1 MKIKYAFM
9 MLTLA
14 GMLWSCGSGGS
25 SEAAANQESETA
37 ETSTSEEASKEVSAG
52 VLNPNLASKEEL
64 MTVGGLNEQQVDQI
78 IAGRPHLNG
87 ADFAKWLKDAV
98 SEEDYEATANRLFL
112 PMNLNTTDEDDFK
125 LVPGVGNKMAHEFE
139 EYRPYT
145 SVEQFRREIGK
156 YVDEQQVLSYEQFVF
171 VPLNLNDTP
180 EEQFKM
186 IPGVGDK
193 MAHEFE
199 EYRPYSSME
208 QFRREIGKYV
218 DENEVARL
226 ERYVTLGE

>member
-1 MKIKYAFM
+1 MKIKYAII
-9 MLTLA
+9 LLA
-14 GMLWSCGSGGS
+14 FAGILSACGSGGS
-25 SEAAANQESETA
+25 GETA
-37 ETSTSEEASKEVSAG
+37 ATQEPVATEEAKPEVASEEVSAA
-52 VLNPNLASKEEL
+52 VLNPNLASKEQL
-64 MTVGGLNEQQVDQI
+64 LTVASLNEAQVDQI
-78 IAGRPHLNG
+78 IAGRPHLDG
-87 ADFAKWLKDAV
+87 AVFAKWMMDMV
-98 SEEDYEATANRLFL
+98 SEEDYEATASRLFL
-112 PMNLNTTDEDDFK
+112 PMNLNTTAEADFK

-156 YVDEQQVLSYEQFVF
+156 YVDEEQVLEYEQFVF

-199 EYRPYSSME
+199 EYRPYTSME

>member
-1 MKIKYAFM
+1 MLAF
-9 MLTLA
+9 A
-14 GMLWSCGSGGS
+14 GLLGSCSPGGNG
-25 SEAAANQESETA
+25 ETYANQEP
-37 ETSTSEEASKEVSAG
+37 EAKEAPAPEVADEATREG

-64 MTVGGLNEQQVDQI
+64 LTVGGLDESQVDQI
-78 IAGRPHLNG
+78 IAGRPHLEG
-87 ADFAKWLKDAV
+87 AKFAKWLKERV
-98 SEEDYEATANRLFL
+98 SEEDYEATASRLFL
-112 PMNLNTTDEDDFK
+112 PMNLNTTAEDDFK

-156 YVDEQQVLSYEQFVF
+156 YVDEEQVLAYEQFVF
-171 VPLNLNDTP
+171 VPLSLNDTP

>member
-9 MLTLA
+9 MLAFA
-14 GMLWSCGSGGS
+14 GLLWSCGSGGN
-25 SEAAANQESETA
+25 SEQAATEAPETTEESTQEVAAEEGSED
-37 ETSTSEEASKEVSAG
+37 
-52 VLNPNLASKEEL
+52 VLNPNLASKEQL
-64 MTVGGLNEQQVDQI
+64 MTVAGLNEAQVDQI

-87 ADFAKWLKDAV
+87 AVFAKWIKDMV
-98 SEEDYEATANRLFL
+98 SEEDYEATASRVFL

-156 YVDEQQVLSYEQFVF
+156 YVDEAQVLDYEQFVF
-171 VPLNLNDTP
+171 VPLNLNTTP

-226 ERYVTLGE
+226 ERFVTLGE

>member
-1 MKIKYAFM
+1 MKIKHAFM
-9 MLTLA
+9 MLAFA
-14 GMLWSCGSGGS
+14 GLFLSCGPGSNAES
-25 SEAAANQESETA
+25 SETQAPEATQAKSGEVEAEESND
-37 ETSTSEEASKEVSAG
+37 V
-52 VLNPNLASKEEL
+52 VLNPNLVSREQL
-64 MTVGGLNEQQVDQI
+64 LTVMGLNEDQVDQI
-78 IAGRPHLNG
+78 IATRPHLNG
-87 ADFAKWLKDAV
+87 ATFAKSLMEMVGEA
-98 SEEDYEATANRLFL
+98 SYEAAAQRLFL

-156 YVDEQQVLSYEQFVF
+156 YVDEQQVLDYEQFVF
-171 VPLNLNDTP
+171 VPVNLNEAP
-180 EEQFKM
+180 ESQIKM

-199 EYRPYSSME
+199 EYRPYSSLE

-226 ERYVTLGE
+226 ERFVTL

>member
-9 MLTLA
+9 MLISA
-14 GMLWSCGSGGS
+14 GLLWSCGSGGN
-25 SEAAANQESETA
+25 AESATSA
-37 ETSTSEEASKEVSAG
+37 PETSEKSAPKVGAKKADEA
-52 VLNPNLASKEEL
+52 VLNPNLASKEQL
-64 MTVGGLNEQQVDQI
+64 LTVASLNEAQVDEI
-78 IAGRPHLNG
+78 IAGRPHLDG
-87 ADFAKWLKDAV
+87 AIFAKWLVDRV
-98 SEEDYEATANRLFL
+98 SEEDYEATASRLFL
-112 PMNLNTTDEDDFK
+112 PMNLNTTAEDDFK
-125 LVPGVGNKMAHEFE
+125 MVPGVGNKMAHEFE
-139 EYRPYT
+139 EYRPYN

-156 YVDEQQVLSYEQFVF
+156 YVDEEQVLAYEQYVF
-171 VPLNLNDTP
+171 VPVNLNDAP
-180 EEQFKM
+180 ESQIKM

-226 ERYVTLGE
+226 ERYVTL

>member
-1 MKIKYAFM
+1 MKIRNAFM
-9 MLTLA
+9 MLVLTGL
-14 GMLWSCGSGGS
+14 LWSCGSGGS
-25 SEAAANQESETA
+25 SKKVAVSEPETTSESKSETE
-37 ETSTSEEASKEVSAG
+37 ETSSE
-52 VLNPNLASKEEL
+52 VLNPNLASRQQL
-64 MTVGGLNEQQVDQI
+64 LTVTGLSETQVDEI
-78 IAGRPHLNG
+78 IAARPHLNG
-87 ADFAKWLKDAV
+87 AEFAKSLMEMV
-98 SEEDYEATANRLFL
+98 GEESYEAAANQLFL
-112 PMNLNTTDEDDFK
+112 SMNLNTTDEDDFK

-156 YVDEQQVLSYEQFVF
+156 YVDEQQVLTYEQFVF
-171 VPLNLNDTP
+171 VPVNLNTAP
-180 EEQFKM
+180 ESQIKM

-199 EYRPYSSME
+199 EYRPYNSME

-226 ERYVTLGE
+226 ERYVTL

>member
-1 MKIKYAFM
+1 MKIKYAFV
-9 MLTLA
+9 MLAFA
-14 GMLWSCGSGGS
+14 GLLWSCGSGGS
-25 SEAAANQESETA
+25 SESAAAQEPETTA
-37 ETSTSEEASKEVSAG
+37 PTTPEVAKEEASSE
-52 VLNPNLASKEEL
+52 VLNPNLASKEQL
-64 MTVGGLNEQQVDQI
+64 LTVAGLNEAQVDQI
-78 IAGRPHLNG
+78 IADRPHLNG
-87 ADFAKWLKDAV
+87 AAFAKSLMEMV
-98 SEEDYEATANRLFL
+98 GEEGYEAAAVQLFL
-112 PMNLNTTDEDDFK
+112 SMNLNTTDEDDFK

-156 YVDEQQVLSYEQFVF
+156 YVDEQQVLAYEQFVF
-171 VPLNLNDTP
+171 VPLNLNTTL

>member
-1 MKIKYAFM
+1 MKIKYALM
-9 MLTLA
+9 MLAFA
-14 GMLWSCGSGGS
+14 GLLWSCGSGGNDEKTTAAEPKTTEVAS
-25 SEAAANQESETA
+25 SEVA
-37 ETSTSEEASKEVSAG
+37 EEEAG
-52 VLNPNLASKEEL
+52 TDVLNPNLASKEEL
-64 MTVGGLNEQQVDQI
+64 MTVAGLNEAQIDQI

-87 ADFAKWLKDAV
+87 AEFAKWLKDMV
-98 SEEDYEATANRLFL
+98 SEEDYEATASRLFL

-156 YVDEQQVLSYEQFVF
+156 YVDEQQVLTYEQFVF

>member
-9 MLTLA
+9 MLAFA
-14 GMLWSCGSGGS
+14 GLLWSCGSGSNAESSATQVPEATEANS
-25 SEAAANQESETA
+25 SEVVA
-37 ETSTSEEASKEVSAG
+37 EEASEV
-52 VLNPNLASKEEL
+52 VLNPNLASKEQL
-64 MTVGGLNEQQVDQI
+64 LTVAGLNEDQVDQI
-78 IAGRPHLNG
+78 IAARPHLNG
-87 ADFAKWLKDAV
+87 ATFAKSLGEMV
-98 SEEDYEATANRLFL
+98 GETNYEAVAQQLFL

-156 YVDEQQVLSYEQFVF
+156 YVDEQQVLDYEQFVF
-171 VPLNLNDTP
+171 VPVNLNDAP
-180 EEQFKM
+180 ESQIKM

-226 ERYVTLGE
+226 ERFVTL

>member
-1 MKIKYAFM
+1 MKMKHAFM
-9 MLTLA
+9 TLA
-14 GMLWSCGSGGS
+14 FAGLLWSCGSGGS
-25 SEAAANQESETA
+25 GETAAAEEPITSEAAAPEVANA
-37 ETSTSEEASKEVSAG
+37 EASSG

-64 MTVGGLNEQQVDQI
+64 MTVAGLNETQVDQI

-87 ADFAKWLKDAV
+87 ADFAKWLKDLV
-98 SEEDYEATANRLFL
+98 SEEDYEATASRLFL

-156 YVDEQQVLSYEQFVF
+156 YVDEQQVLAYEQFVF

>member
-1 MKIKYAFM
+1 MKLKFALLITVMAFIS
-9 MLTLA
+9 
-14 GMLWSCGSGGS
+14 WSCGSGGS
-25 SEAAANQESETA
+25 TESTPAANEPETA
-37 ETSTSEEASKEVSAG
+37 SDETSTEEVATTE
-52 VLNPNLASKEEL
+52 VLNPNLASKEQL
-64 MTVGGLNEQQVDQI
+64 LTVGLSEEQVDQI
-78 IAGRPHLNG
+78 IAGRPHLDG
-87 ADFAKWLKDAV
+87 AVFAKALKEMAG
-98 SEEDYEATANRLFL
+98 EEAYEATAAKLFL
-112 PMNLNTTDEDDFK
+112 SMNLNTTDEDDFK
-125 LVPGVGNKMAHEFE
+125 LIPGVGNKMAHEFE

-156 YVDEQQVLSYEQFVF
+156 YVDEQQVLAYEQFVF
-171 VPLNLNDTP
+171 VPVNLNTAP
-180 EEQFKM
+180 ESQIKM

-226 ERYVTLGE
+226 ERFVTLGE